1 MCRQHALE
9 IVFNNRRRIGGRKI
23 IVEIDEAYF
32 GKPKYNRGRRK
43 KGQWYFGA
51 LERHNKKSC
60 VFFPIEN
67 RGRECL
73 SALIKR

>member
-1 MCRQHALE
+1 MQTACAE
-9 IVFNNRRRIGGRKI
+9 IVLKKRKRVGGRRV

-32 GKPKYNRGRRK
+32 GKPKYNRGRKR

-60 VFFPIEN
+60 VFFQIKN
-67 RGRECL
+67 RSRETL
-73 SALIKR
+73 ETLIKK